1 VVTLSEQ
8 YPTNRLITDAEWK
21 LILRLRQSRGMAI
34 VDSDSMTL
42 WVAGKPE
49 QCNGKRTQYG
59 ESVLPFEMIT

>member
-1 VVTLSEQ
+1 MAQE
-8 YPTNRLITDAEWK
+8 YPTQRPITDAEWK

-49 QCNGKRTQYG
+49 QCNGKRSQYADG
-59 ESVLPFEMIT
+59 RLPFEMGA